1 MTSSYEFLD
10 AFNDLS
16 GQTLQTCDLNA
27 VKESVNFMDVVTVTP
42 VVMTSQSLVRKGLAN
57 LLR

>member
-1 MTSSYEFLD
+1 MNFWMLLMTCQDRLY
-10 AFNDLS
+10 LS
-16 GQTLQTCDLNA
+16 CDLNA

-42 VVMTSQSLVRKGLAN
+42 VVMTSQSLVRRGLAN